1 MAKKKL
7 HPADIADREN
17 VAKAVEFTAYLRRG
31 PFEKI
36 VERAATLA
44 EAAAMAAEIERANPG
59 RTALVYAILPTR
71 VSIPVPPDMRE
82 AALNPKKENT
92 MTSTDKRAAALE
104 IAAAATE
111 AGIAAVD
118 SQLDAIAPETAAP
131 AKKAAKAKKA
141 VAVDHSASNK
151 LIADAIARDPELAA
165 KAKAPAKPKAE
176 KKPAQAKA
184 PKEKAVKAEKPK
196 GDAKPTGKRAAI
208 LEAAQKGKLP
218 PAPDFSAPTHAR
230 FRKKL
235 DEVIALAKAGDI
247 AALRAFEINPV
258 SSSPKAIAKY
268 RDLAVIALEAK
279 AAKGAS
285 A

>member
-1 MAKKKL
+1 MKKKKL

-31 PFEKI
+31 PFDKI

-44 EAAAMAAEIERANPG
+44 EAAAMAAEIERAHPG

-82 AALNPKKENT
+82 AALNPKKEST
-92 MTSTDKRAAALE
+92 MTSTEMNNDKRAAALD
-104 IAAAATE
+104 IAAAE
-111 AGIAAVD
+111 AP
-118 SQLDAIAPETAAP
+118 APAP

-141 VAVDHSASNK
+141 VAVDHSASNT

-176 KKPAQAKA
+176 KKPAQPKASKAAK
-184 PKEKAVKAEKPK
+184 EKAEKPK
-196 GDAKPTGKRAAI
+196 AEAKPLGKRAAI

-247 AALRAFEINPV
+247 AALRAYEINPV

-279 AAKGAS
+279 AAKGAG